1 MPCGHPAGFQH
12 NANGAAMGKQVTPPR
27 LHGEWG
33 YDDGSG
39 NPTRWGYRAATLMHL
54 DTGETPEQALRRS
67 Y

>member
-1 MPCGHPAGFQH
+1 
-12 NANGAAMGKQVTPPR
+12 MGKQVTPPR

-39 NPTRWGYRAATLMHL
+39 NPTKWGYRAATLMHL
-54 DTGETPEQALRRS
+54 DAGETPGQELRQG